1 MLQDIF
7 PADVTGPISDT
18 ELAYAIDLLE
28 STKIALHEAVAGL
41 LADQLTARPDPARWS
56 VAECLEHIV
65 LVEEGVF
72 SRLQHTME
80 KPEEPEKRTE
90 IQVSDLYLTKA
101 LRDRK
106 TGISSPEP
114 FVPTGRFGTT
124 EATLAAFD
132 EQRDRVIA
140 YTQSTSGNW
149 RTHFFKH
156 LVFGTIDGFQT
167 LLLIAGHGERHR
179 KQIEE
184 VKATPGF
191 QA

>member
-1 MLQDIF
+1 MLQDIS

-28 STKIALHEAVAGL
+28 STKLALHEAVRDLSAE
-41 LADQLTARPDPARWS
+41 QLTAKPDPERWS

-65 LVEEGVF
+65 LVEEGIF
-72 SRLQHTME
+72 GRLQHNMQ
-80 KPEEPEKRTE
+80 KPEDSEKRAE

-101 LRDRK
+101 LRSRK
-106 TGISSPEP
+106 SGIASPEP
-114 FVPTGRFGTT
+114 FVPTGRFGNT
-124 EATLAAFD
+124 EATLATFD
-132 EQRDRVIA
+132 EQRNRVIA
-140 YTQSTSGNW
+140 YAQSAPGNW

-167 LLLIAGHGERHR
+167 LLLLAGHSERHR

-184 VKATPGF
+184 VKTTPGF
-191 QA
+191 PQ